1 MSLPVLTPEEVIRRT
16 GCISRTIPGI
26 RVPGFGV
33 PKKPSRSV
41 TVDGRYWKNETR
53 VAPPRSPQHL
63 LSAVAEVALPTP
75 STGSDRWY
83 VLQNIVADLVLVLLS
98 VALVHIPLVARGV
111 SLRHPWFPLRLLWH
125 DVVGTDL
132 GLVLMY
138 GALITLL
145 NYSEGLLAV
154 PPALSNR
161 EQLVALCK
169 SVAWATLLLEAAI
182 RLSGGGTVSFGMLLG
197 SAALN
202 IAGMH
207 GRRVWQRRRAA
218 RRATSGEGIK
228 NVLIVG
234 AGRPSRELAEYL
246 RQTPGAGRIVK
257 GLIDTNCGANPDVLG
272 PVEELGPIARAEF
285 ADEIIVAVSGRP
297 EVARQAIVEALRNHL
312 DVRIVPD
319 LFGYTPPKLTI
330 EQMGPL
336 PVILLHE
343 EPIPQFGLLL
353 KRALDILLA
362 AIGLVVAAPAIA
374 VISVLVMLDSPGPVL
389 YRAPRVGKR
398 GQRFR
403 CCKFRTMFADADQ
416 NKDQLRVHNERHGPT
431 FKILNDPRITRVGH
445 FLRRY
450 SLDELPQLWN
460 VLRGEMSLVGPRPH
474 PLDDYQRYEL
484 RHLRRL
490 DVTPGITGLWQV
502 TARRD
507 PSFHTNVALDLE
519 YIENWSLWMDLRI
532 LAKTFSVVLAGT
544 GA

>member
-16 GCISRTIPGI
+16 GCISRSIPGI
-26 RVPGFGV
+26 RTPGFGV
-33 PKKPSRSV
+33 PKKPPRSV
-41 TVDGRYWKNETR
+41 TVDGRYWREEAR
-53 VAPPRSPQHL
+53 VASPRSPQHL
-63 LSAVAEVALPTP
+63 LSAVAEVVLPTP

-83 VLQNIVADLVLVLLS
+83 VLQNIVADLMLVFLSVVLVHVPLTVRELS
-98 VALVHIPLVARGV
+98 P
-111 SLRHPWFPLRLLWH
+111 RHPWSPLQLLWH

-132 GLVLMY
+132 GLILVY

-145 NYSEGLLAV
+145 NYSEGLFAL
-154 PPALSNR
+154 PSALSNR

-202 IAGMH
+202 IGGMH

-218 RRATSGEGIK
+218 RRAWSGEGIK

-234 AGRPSRELAEYL
+234 AGRPGRELAEYL
-246 RQTPGAGRIVK
+246 RKNPGAGRIVK
-257 GLIDTNCGANPDVLG
+257 GLIDTNCRADPGVLG
-272 PVEELGPIARAEF
+272 PVEELGRIARAEF
-285 ADEIIVAVSGRP
+285 TDEIIVAVPDRP
-297 EVARQAIVEALRNHL
+297 DVARQAIVEALRNHL

-319 LFGYTPPKLTI
+319 LFGYAPRNLTI
-330 EQMGPL
+330 EHMGAL
-336 PVILLHE
+336 PVIPLHE

-353 KRALDILLA
+353 KRALDILLSA
-362 AIGLVVAAPAIA
+362 VGLALAAPAIA
-374 VISVLVMLDSPGPVL
+374 VIAALVTMDSPGPVL
-389 YRAPRVGKR
+389 YRAPRVGKK
-398 GQRFR
+398 GQTFR

-416 NKDQLRVHNERHGPT
+416 NKDQLRAHNERYGPT
-431 FKILNDPRITRVGH
+431 FKIVNDPRITRVGH

-507 PSFHTNVALDLE
+507 PSFYTNIALDLE